1 MDEMLSGRTSLIS
14 LPNIS
19 VWNTSSLQ
27 SLNEMFLGCKSLT
40 SFPQLT
46 AWDRSNVK
54 DMVGIFNDF
63 NTSIIPE
70 LNISSKLENESFLES
85 INFRQLW
92 SKINEENLEDAN
104 YS

>member
-1 MDEMLSGRTSLIS
+1 MDEMFSGCTSLIS

-40 SFPQLT
+40 SFPELT
-46 AWDRSNVK
+46 AWDTSNVK

-63 NTSIIPE
+63 NTSITPE
-70 LNISSKLENESFLES
+70 LNISAKLENESFLES

-92 SKINEENLEDAN
+92 SKINEENLEN
-104 YS
+104 EN